1 MRTEAEPSPVVQL
14 GHAVS
19 RLVPATFLTLSEQV
33 SRAEEQQIEAAPER
47 NAAKEQ
53 LVGAVAATW
62 GASAAE
68 QALPRITAALT
79 DAETRAVL
87 DELARSILAEAGR
100 RFSDPVLAEVW
111 REAANEAACSR
122 LSALE

>member
-1 MRTEAEPSPVVQL
+1 M
-14 GHAVS
+14 
-19 RLVPATFLTLSEQV
+19 
-33 SRAEEQQIEAAPER
+33 EEQEIEPALER

-53 LVGAVAATW
+53 LVSTVAATW
-62 GASAAE
+62 GATAAE
-68 QALPRITAALT
+68 RALPRITAAAT